1 MARWATTRTRS
12 RRPSGP
18 ATSAGRPSTPASR
31 WSPCGCSRP
40 RRAGRPRV
48 PGGSGGSGESE
59 RHSTAVV
66 LSWPLGPWLVV
77 AAGLVV
83 IGTGL
88 WNGRRAVTRSFLDA
102 LDLGRLSPGRRRAVE
117 LLGVAGYLARFG
129 AFALVGWFLVDAGL
143 QHDPDETRGLD
154 QALRELATTSQG
166 PRLLLALAVG
176 LVLFGVYRVLDA
188 TFRKSSELTHA

>member
-1 MARWATTRTRS
+1 M
-12 RRPSGP
+12 
-18 ATSAGRPSTPASR
+18 
-31 WSPCGCSRP
+31 
-40 RRAGRPRV
+40 
-48 PGGSGGSGESE
+48 
-59 RHSTAVV
+59 V